1 MDIFREY
8 SKNSASEGQGSNM
21 RLQWRRGTLVCAAGC
36 ETDQQGFSILGLAD
50 KQRRLEID
58 DLEKRGN
65 AEMKDIP
72 F

>member
-1 MDIFREY
+1 M
-8 SKNSASEGQGSNM
+8 
-21 RLQWRRGTLVCAAGC
+21 CAVEC
-36 ETDQQGFSILGLAD
+36 EIDQQGYSILGLAD
-50 KQRRLEID
+50 KRQRPEID